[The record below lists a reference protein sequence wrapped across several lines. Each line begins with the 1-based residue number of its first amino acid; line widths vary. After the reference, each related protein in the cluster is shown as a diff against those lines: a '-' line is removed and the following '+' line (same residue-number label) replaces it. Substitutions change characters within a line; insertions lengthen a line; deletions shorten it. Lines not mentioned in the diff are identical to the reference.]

1 MTSLLKKFRAFTLI
15 EVLIALLIIAIALAA
30 AIRATNESIRAT
42 AHVKNTVVA
51 HWVGLNVLSEI
62 QTGLLTPPGSGNSQ
76 TGNTKML
83 GREWQWDA
91 VSSESQFPNINKI
104 IITVRFRNHVV
115 NIVTGYIS

>member
-1 MTSLLKKFRAFTLI
+1 MKSSPQKSRAFTLI

-51 HWVGLNVLSEI
+51 HWVGLDVLSEI
-62 QTGLLTPPGSGNSQ
+62 QTGLLTPPGPGSSQ
-76 TGNTKML
+76 TGDTKML

-91 VSSESQFPNINKI
+91 VSAESPFPNINQI
-104 IITVRFRNHVV
+104 TITVRFRNHVV
-115 NIVTGYIS
+115 NTVTGYI